1 MSQLVLAHGGVDMA
15 CSDESIASLG
25 LACVAGLG
33 ELAAYGPL
41 KAAVAGVSVLEDDPQ
56 FNAGYGSVLTAEGTV
71 EVDAA
76 VVEGSSGR
84 YGGVGAARGL
94 RHPARVA
101 EMVLHSAGAVL
112 LSGPGAEQLALRH
125 GETIE
130 DLRTIEQQHIWERL
144 ARGEALSPFT
154 GRVAAPSTE
163 TVGCIA
169 LEGLSVAAAS
179 STGGVCGKLPGRI
192 GDAAILGAG
201 LWADAQSAVL
211 CSGEGEAMI
220 SLQLARR
227 VADRIAA
234 GDTAAAATRWAV
246 GLAAS
251 ELAAVS
257 AVVAVRIADLDA
269 AAAHSG
275 ASFPVVA
282 SDGASRWVIESTPV
296 EVALR

>member
-1 MSQLVLAHGGVDMA
+1 MRQVVIAHGGVDMSSGEA
-15 CSDESIASLG
+15 SLASLG
-25 LACVAGLG
+25 AACDLWMVNLG
-33 ELAAYGPL
+33 ANEPT
-41 KAAVAGVSVLEDDPQ
+41 AAVVSGIGVLEDDVQ
-56 FNAGYGSVLTAEGTV
+56 FNAGYGSVLTADGTV

-76 VVEGSSGR
+76 VVDGTSGR

-101 EMVLHSAGAVL
+101 ELVLRSPGAVL
-112 LSGPGAEQLALRH
+112 LSGHGAEQFASRH
-125 GETIE
+125 GEGYE
-130 DLRTIEQQHIWERL
+130 DLRTPEQQQVWEST
-144 ARGEALSPFT
+144 ARGETVSPFT
-154 GRVAAPSTE
+154 GRTAAPSTE

-169 LEGLSVAAAS
+169 VRGSSVAAAS
-179 STGGVCGKLPGRI
+179 STGGVFGKPVGRI
-192 GDAAILGAG
+192 GDSAILGAG
-201 LWADAQSAVL
+201 LWADSSSAVL

-234 GDTAAAATRWAV
+234 GDTAANATRWGV
-246 GLAAS
+246 RLAGS

-257 AVVAVRIADLDA
+257 AVVAVSVADIDI

-282 SDGASRWVIESTPV
+282 SNGRRRWVVESTRV
-296 EVALR
+296 EVG